1 MPTQAD
7 DIHKI
12 LRDFIV
18 AYDFPVV
25 TYPAGVRTTSEGMT
39 PTTLKAATVLIKPL
53 SATFNLPKVNRR
65 SGFRE
70 RDAWLWEAIVEF
82 SREVS
87 IEAFEDDITNS
98 LLRIPRTETKPQ
110 VDLILD
116 EANYRQPPEQQPAGG
131 LRVVFRFRAEL
142 SPL

>member
-1 MPTQAD
+1 MATLTD
-7 DIHKI
+7 EVHKA

-39 PTTLKAATVLIKPL
+39 PTTMKAATVLIKPL
-53 SATFNLPKVNRR
+53 SATFNIPKLNRR

-70 RDAWLWEAIVEF
+70 REAWLWEAIVEF

-87 IEAFEDDITNS
+87 IEAFEDDITNT
-98 LLRIPRTETKPQ
+98 LLRIPRTESKPQ

-116 EANYRQPPEQQPAGG
+116 EANYRHPPEQEPAGG
-131 LRVVFRFRAEL
+131 LRVVFRFRAEVT
-142 SPL
+142 PL